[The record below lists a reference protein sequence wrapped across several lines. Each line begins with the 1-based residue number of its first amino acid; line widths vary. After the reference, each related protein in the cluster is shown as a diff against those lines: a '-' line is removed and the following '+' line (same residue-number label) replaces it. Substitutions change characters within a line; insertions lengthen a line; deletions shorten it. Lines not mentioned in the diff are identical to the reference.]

1 VAPAVANFVA
11 LDKLK
16 TLILE
21 NDLPRTKTAHFGIKC
36 PYCGK
41 SDRIQ
46 LLEAPRDLTGV
57 LESEKLKIYSDL
69 WQQINPCEERLGIC
83 MFCRNPLGLIL
94 KRGVAKTIE

>member
-1 VAPAVANFVA
+1 MANFEA
-11 LDKLK
+11 LDNLK

-21 NDLPRTKTAHFGIKC
+21 NDLPRTDTAHFGIKC

-46 LLEAPRDLTGV
+46 RLEAPRDLTGV

-69 WQQINPCEERLGIC
+69 WQQINPCEKCLGIC
-83 MFCRNPLGLIL
+83 MFCRNLLNLIA
-94 KRGVAKTIE
+94 KRGLAKTIE